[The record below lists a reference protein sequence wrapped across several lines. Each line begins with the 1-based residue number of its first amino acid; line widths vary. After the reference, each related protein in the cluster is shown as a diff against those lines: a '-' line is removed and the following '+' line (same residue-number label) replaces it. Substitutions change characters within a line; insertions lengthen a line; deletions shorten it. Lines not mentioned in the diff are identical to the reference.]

1 MPKKNMTPEERK
13 AFGEKMKAAREAK
26 KQEAAEQQVAA
37 EQPVPEEKEQ
47 EDILSSEDIQAL
59 VRRVKEL
66 EANFARSAT
75 KTDFYQAR
83 PEINREGALIG
94 SFEKYIVD
102 PARYPDPCERLSH
115 EPRLK
120 RFAFDINY
128 ELKFTV
134 STVQYQTQDGVN
146 TREPRFTLQLINVH
160 MDDEGNPTN
169 KRHVIRT
176 CILHEDP
183 QAAIE
188 IARQNNIEIGDDQ
201 KAFLD
206 EMRYLRMR
214 DWLLEAF
221 YPAKP
226 QTNNNAKEEVIGN
239 QVVRVYEVNSPDP
252 QAIDFTK

>member
-1 MPKKNMTPEERK
+1 MPKKEWTDEERK
-13 AFGEKMKAAREAK
+13 AFADKMKASREASK
-26 KQEAAEQQVAA
+26 AKQPETVA
-37 EQPVPEEKEQ
+37 VPETKEQ
-47 EDILSSEDIQAL
+47 EEILSSEDIQAL

-66 EANFARSAT
+66 ESNFARSAT
-75 KTDFYQAR
+75 KTDFYQGK
-83 PEINREGALIG
+83 PEVTRQGALVG
-94 SFEKYIVD
+94 SFEKYIID
-102 PARYPDPCERLSH
+102 PARYPDPCERLSQ

-146 TREPRFTLQLINVH
+146 TREPRFTLELINIH
-160 MDDEGNPTN
+160 MDDQGNPTN

-188 IARQNNIEIGDDQ
+188 IARQNNIEVGEDE

-239 QVVRVYEVNSPDP
+239 TVVRVYEVNSPNP

>member
-1 MPKKNMTPEERK
+1 MPKKEWTEEERK
-13 AFGEKMKAAREAK
+13 AFAEKMKAARAK
-26 KQEAAEQQVAA
+26 KPEI
-37 EQPVPEEKEQ
+37 EEKE

-66 EANFARSAT
+66 ESNFARSAT
-75 KTDFYQAR
+75 KTDFYQGK
-83 PEINREGALIG
+83 PEITRQGALVG

-102 PARYPDPCERLSH
+102 PAQYPDPCERLAN

-146 TREPRFTLQLINVH
+146 TREPRFTLQLINIH

-188 IARQNNIEIGDDQ
+188 IARQNNIEVGEDE

-239 QVVRVYEVNSPDP
+239 QVVTVYEVNSPNP

>member
-13 AFGEKMKAAREAK
+13 AWGEKMKAARAAK
-26 KQEAAEQQVAA
+26 KQEVE
-37 EQPVPEEKEQ
+37 VPETKEQ
-47 EDILSSEDIQAL
+47 EEILSSEDIQAL

-66 EANFARSAT
+66 ESNFARSAA
-75 KTDFYQAR
+75 KTDFYQNK
-83 PEINREGALIG
+83 PEVTRQGALVG
-94 SFEKYIVD
+94 SFEKYIID
-102 PARYPDPCERLSH
+102 PAAYPDPCERLAK
-115 EPRLK
+115 EPRLR

-146 TREPRFTLQLINVH
+146 TREPRFTLELINIH
-160 MDDEGNPTN
+160 MDEEGNPTN

-188 IARQNNIEIGDDQ
+188 IARQNGVEIGDDE

-226 QTNNNAKEEVIGN
+226 QSNNNAKEEVIGN
-239 QVVRVYEVNSPDP
+239 QVVKVYEVNSPNP

>member
-1 MPKKNMTPEERK
+1 MPKKDWTPEERA
-13 AFGEKMKAAREAK
+13 AFGAKMKAARTK
-26 KQEAAEQQVAA
+26 KETAEPIL
-37 EQPVPEEKEQ
+37 EPKKD

-66 EANFARSAT
+66 ESNFARSAA
-75 KTDFYQAR
+75 KTDYYQEKPRVDRA
-83 PEINREGALIG
+83 GALIG

-102 PARYPDPCERLSH
+102 PAQYPDPTERLAH
-115 EPRLK
+115 EPKLA

-128 ELKFTV
+128 ELKFAV

-146 TREPRFTLQLINVH
+146 TREPRFTLELINIH
-160 MDDEGNPTN
+160 IDPETGEPTN
-169 KRHVIRT
+169 KRHIIRT

-188 IARQNNIEIGDDQ
+188 IARQQNITVGDDE

-214 DWLLEAF
+214 DWLIEAF
-221 YPAKP
+221 YPKP
-226 QTNNNAKEEVIGN
+226 AQASNKAKEEVIGN
-239 QVVRVYEVNSPDP
+239 QVVRVYEVNSPSP

>member
-1 MPKKNMTPEERK
+1 MPKKEWTEEERK
-13 AFGEKMKAAREAK
+13 AFAEKMKAARAK
-26 KQEAAEQQVAA
+26 KPEI
-37 EQPVPEEKEQ
+37 EEKE

-66 EANFARSAT
+66 ESNFARSAT

-146 TREPRFTLQLINVH
+146 TREPRFTLELINVH

>member
-1 MPKKNMTPEERK
+1 MPKKDWTDEERK
-13 AFGEKMKAAREAK
+13 AFADKMKAARAK
-26 KQEAAEQQVAA
+26 KPEI
-37 EQPVPEEKEQ
+37 EEKE

-66 EANFARSAT
+66 ESNFARSAA
-75 KTDFYQAR
+75 KTDFYQGK
-83 PEINREGALIG
+83 PEITRQGALVG

-146 TREPRFTLQLINVH
+146 TREPRFTLELINVH
-160 MDDEGNPTN
+160 MDDQGNRTN

-188 IARQNNIEIGDDQ
+188 IARQHDIEVGEDE

-239 QVVRVYEVNSPDP
+239 TVVRVYEVNSPDP

>member
-1 MPKKNMTPEERK
+1 MPKKNMTPEEKK
-13 AFGEKMKAAREAK
+13 AWGEKMKAAREAK
-26 KQEAAEQQVAA
+26 KQQAAEQQV
-37 EQPVPEEKEQ
+37 PEAKEQ
-47 EDILSSEDIQAL
+47 EEILSSEDIQAL

-75 KTDFYQAR
+75 RADFYR
-83 PEINREGALIG
+83 DKPEVTRQGALVG

-102 PARYPDPCERLSH
+102 PAQYPDPCERLAN

-146 TREPRFTLQLINVH
+146 TREPRFTLQLINIH

-188 IARQNNIEIGDDQ
+188 IARQNNIEVGEDE

-239 QVVRVYEVNSPDP
+239 QVVTVYEVNSPNP

>member
-1 MPKKNMTPEERK
+1 MPKKEWTEEERK
-13 AFGEKMKAAREAK
+13 AFAEKMKAARAK
-26 KQEAAEQQVAA
+26 KPEI
-37 EQPVPEEKEQ
+37 EEKE

-66 EANFARSAT
+66 ESNFARSAT

-146 TREPRFTLQLINVH
+146 TREPRFTLELINVH
-160 MDDEGNPTN
+160 MDDQGNPTN